1 MPEAAVMV
9 TVHRAVAPLARA
21 AVAPQ
26 GTLDDGGF
34 LRDPDAWTRALA
46 ERLASQAG
54 IGALGA
60 AHWRVIDLVR
70 TRFFAVGALPVMRLV
85 CRAAGLDPRQGHALF
100 GSCVTLWRIAGLPH
114 PGDEALAYMH

>member
-9 TVHRAVAPLARA
+9 TVHSAVAPLARA
-21 AVAPQ
+21 AAAPQ
-26 GTLDDGGF
+26 GTLDDDGF
-34 LRDPDAWTRALA
+34 LRDPRTWTRALA
-46 ERLASQAG
+46 ERLAAQAG
-54 IGALGA
+54 IGVLGA

-70 TRFFAVGALPVMRLV
+70 RRFFAVGALPVMRLV